1 MLCFISV
8 TSVISVRDTIFMEH
22 VGDVLAKTRFED
34 RGARIKDKGTR
45 IKDKG
50 TRENQNNRPW
60 RVRQLSCGQ
69 GYFQMDSVK
78 WRRIESFL
86 VFVNESYAGK
96 DGYILMHVFVVALQ

>member
-1 MLCFISV
+1 
-8 TSVISVRDTIFMEH
+8 MEH

-34 RGARIKDKGTR
+34 RGARIKDKGTRIKDKGTR

>member
-50 TRENQNNRPW
+50 TRIKDK
-60 RVRQLSCGQ
+60 GT
-69 GYFQMDSVK
+69 
-78 WRRIESFL
+78 RIKDKPESANL
-86 VFVNESYAGK
+86 T
-96 DGYILMHVFVVALQ
+96 LTHL

>member
-34 RGARIKDKGTR
+34 RGTR

-78 WRRIESFL
+78 WRRIESLL